1 MTSRAAFFNIIYP
14 KSPVGVI
21 QGKLL
26 LDAENYDNTS
36 LC

>member
-1 MTSRAAFFNIIYP
+1 MTSRAAFLNIIYP

-26 LDAENYDNTS
+26 LDAENCDNIS

>member
-1 MTSRAAFFNIIYP
+1 MTSRAAFLNIIYP
-14 KSPVGVI
+14 KSPGGVI

-26 LDAENYDNTS
+26 LDPENCDNMI